1 MIVYVL
7 FVHKNSISKR
17 KVYNIFVKNL
27 KKTKNPPK
35 KTFLVGFLGGFF
47 WVFWV
52 GFFGWFLHC
61 QPWIQAHKVIL
72 SACSPFFRGVL
83 KQNPHQHP
91 LLYLKDVRYK
101 DLESVLS
108 FMYHG
113 EVNVAQDQL
122 NSFLMVAEEL
132 QVKGLTQSSN
142 SSGGNSSKQQ
152 HPPPPSA
159 QKQQFSA
166 SEPVISSDRGSAGS
180 SLKRTANNS
189 DISSSRLDTS
199 SMRAPKAGNIFT
211 NYSDACASLL
221 YPVIFRPM
229 SDRS

>member
-1 MIVYVL
+1 M
-7 FVHKNSISKR
+7 
-17 KVYNIFVKNL
+17 
-27 KKTKNPPK
+27 
-35 KTFLVGFLGGFF
+35 
-47 WVFWV
+47 
-52 GFFGWFLHC
+52 
-61 QPWIQAHKVIL
+61 
-72 SACSPFFRGVL
+72 L

-122 NSFLMVAEEL
+122 NSFLLVAEEL
-132 QVKGLTQSSN
+132 QVKGLTQSSS
-142 SSGGNSSKQQ
+142 SSGGGSSSKQQ
-152 HPPPPSA
+152 QQPLPA

-166 SEPVISSDRGSAGS
+166 PEPVISSDRGSAGS

-189 DISSSRLDTS
+189 DISNSRLDTS

-211 NYSDACASLL
+211 IYSDVCAT
-221 YPVIFRPM
+221 
-229 SDRS
+229 

>member
-1 MIVYVL
+1 MSEQEKFCL
-7 FVHKNSISKR
+7 KWNDFERNISHSFKDLR
-17 KVYNIFVKNL
+17 DDRD
-27 KKTKNPPK
+27 
-35 KTFLVGFLGGFF
+35 FF
-47 WVFWV
+47 DVT
-52 GFFGWFLHC
+52 LAC
-61 QPWIQAHKVIL
+61 ETNQIQAHKVIL

-83 KQNPHQHP
+83 TQNPHQHP

-122 NSFLMVAEEL
+122 NSFLLVAEEL

-142 SSGGNSSKQQ
+142 SSGGSSSKQQ
-152 HPPPPSA
+152 QQPPPS

-166 SEPVISSDRGSAGS
+166 PDVISSDRGSAGS

-211 NYSDACASLL
+211 ICSDVCAT
-221 YPVIFRPM
+221 
-229 SDRS
+229 